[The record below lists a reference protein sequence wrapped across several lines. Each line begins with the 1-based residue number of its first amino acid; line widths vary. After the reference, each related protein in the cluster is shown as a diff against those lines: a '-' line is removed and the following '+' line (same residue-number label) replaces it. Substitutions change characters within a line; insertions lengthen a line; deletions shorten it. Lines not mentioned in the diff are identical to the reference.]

1 MVGLEVAVV
10 LRALVELAATTLLSQ
25 DKLRIV
31 ESCSYQDP
39 HLERQAESGLLVAEV
54 RHQLA
59 EQVLADRAA
68 LSGQVIL
75 VAPAE

>member
-54 RHQLA
+54 RHQ
-59 EQVLADRAA
+59 VLADRAA